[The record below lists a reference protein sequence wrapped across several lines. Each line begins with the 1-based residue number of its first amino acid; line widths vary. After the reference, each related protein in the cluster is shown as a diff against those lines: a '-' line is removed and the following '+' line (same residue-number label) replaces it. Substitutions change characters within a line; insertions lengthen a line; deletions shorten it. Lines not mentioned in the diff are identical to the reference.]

1 MILSLVRSTSSWKSA
16 KICVIRVIRVL
27 KLHRTAVLATAKMQV
42 SVAHAKNLF
51 QPTFCHEYQ

>member
-1 MILSLVRSTSSWKSA
+1 MIMSLVRSTSSWKSV
-16 KICVIRVIRVL
+16 KICIIRVIRVL
-27 KLHRTAVLATAKMQV
+27 KSHRTVVLATAKTQV